1 MLEPILMSKGQAD
14 AVTLLFQGKSQKEIA
29 ADLGIPVSAVKAR
42 LKTVYEKAG
51 ASGALD
57 LLSMAYRNGGFL
69 Y

>member
-14 AVTLLFQGKSQKEIA
+14 AVTLLFQGKKLKQIA
-29 ADLGIPVSAVKAR
+29 EALGIPVSAVKSR